1 MIEIIPPNHFKQI
14 SWKNGQGTTTEL
26 AINAGGTIDD
36 FDWRLSIASVIEDG
50 VFSNFSGY
58 LRQLILIKGNGIEL
72 NHNNTSLDKL
82 TKLLDSATFDGGNQT
97 IGTLYDGPIKD
108 FNIMTKDN
116 RYTAKIETMV
126 EKGDIVLK
134 QEPLCFIYCLDKGA
148 KLTTEDGLINQTI
161 NPKHLI
167 KITNN
172 SNNITLTGDKVIVIY
187 LREKI

>member
-58 LRQLILIKGNGIEL
+58 LRQLILIEGNGIEL
-72 NHNNTSLDKL
+72 NHNNTSHDKL
-82 TKLLDSATFDGGNQT
+82 TKLLDSATFDGGYQT
-97 IGTLYDGPIKD
+97 IGTLYNGPIKD
-108 FNIMTKDN
+108 FNIMTKEN
-116 RYTAKIETMV
+116 RYTAKIQTMV
-126 EKGDIVLK
+126 ETGDIVLK
-134 QEPLCFIYCLDKGA
+134 QGSLCFIYCLNEGA